1 MADDVGYFISQC
13 FHLNVHGSRRVSRN
27 RKPFATENQA
37 ASHIDMDFPYMDLC
51 LCHDCSV
58 DDRGAVGR
66 CVLGRK
72 LAEELLSSSLHCSL
86 SDAFWTCIEVLIY
99 LHACGKSI
107 VYGSLT
113 RQFRQGYVRFFR
125 HFFCFGKTNVDYS
138 TGVSENHTGDKHLLR
153 RTQAKETLL
162 KLAFTNPGMDTS
174 DDDSCRHGRY
184 FWWNTPLSTII
195 SICSMNV
202 QQWTHENLGILTC
215 CSSQCFKFNYTPAQ

>member
-1 MADDVGYFISQC
+1 MMSVTLSVSVFTLTSMAVERCRGIANPLQPRIKLQATLIWIFLIWI
-13 FHLNVHGSRRVSRN
+13 
-27 RKPFATENQA
+27 FAFVTIVPLMIVARSE
-37 ASHIDMDFPYMDLC
+37 
-51 LCHDCSV
+51 
-58 DDRGAVGR
+58 G
-66 CVLGRK
+66 VLWSEGVL

-99 LHACGKSI
+99 LHACVNSI

-184 FWWNTPLSTII
+184 F
-195 SICSMNV
+195 
-202 QQWTHENLGILTC
+202 
-215 CSSQCFKFNYTPAQ
+215 